1 LRQLS
6 DPNDKGYNKRLY
18 RRWLSLASARRTT
31 VITEGFDV
39 PIYEYACVSC
49 DHHLEALQKMSE
61 DPLVFCPECGEESLR
76 KKVSAAAFVLKG
88 SGWYETDFKNSGKE
102 KSKDAKTSGEQS
114 ASKNP
119 SDTKSG
125 DSTSADTK
133 STDSKSSESKS
144 ESSKSTSDSTAT
156 GSKSGGTK
164 NASPTN

>member
-1 LRQLS
+1 MLDKPCVGRA
-6 DPNDKGYNKRLY
+6 NDSYN
-18 RRWLSLASARRTT
+18 
-31 VITEGFDV
+31 EGFDM

-61 DPLVFCPECGEESLR
+61 DPLVICPECGEESLR

-102 KSKDAKTSGEQS
+102 KPKDAKASDGQPT
-114 ASKNP
+114 SKNA

-125 DSTSADTK
+125 DSTSGDTK
-133 STDSKSSESKS
+133 SSDSKSSESKS
-144 ESSKSTSDSTAT
+144 VSSKSTSDSTAT

-164 NASPTN
+164 TASPTN

>member
-1 LRQLS
+1 M
-6 DPNDKGYNKRLY
+6 
-18 RRWLSLASARRTT
+18 
-31 VITEGFDV
+31 

-88 SGWYETDFKNSGKE
+88 SGWYETDFKDSGKE
-102 KSKDAKTSGEQS
+102 KPEDDKASDGQA
-114 ASKNP
+114 ASKSS

-125 DSTSADTK
+125 EGASGDTK
-133 STDSKSSESKS
+133 SSDSKSSESKS

-156 GSKSGGTK
+156 GSKLGGTK

>member
-1 LRQLS
+1 M
-6 DPNDKGYNKRLY
+6 
-18 RRWLSLASARRTT
+18 
-31 VITEGFDV
+31 

-102 KSKDAKTSGEQS
+102 KPKDAKASDGQP
-114 ASKNP
+114 ASKNA

-125 DSTSADTK
+125 EGASGDTK
-133 STDSKSSESKS
+133 SSDSKSSESKS
-144 ESSKSTSDSTAT
+144 VSSKSTADSTAT
-156 GSKSGGTK
+156 GSKSGGSK
-164 NASPTN
+164 NASPSN

>member
-1 LRQLS
+1 M
-6 DPNDKGYNKRLY
+6 
-18 RRWLSLASARRTT
+18 
-31 VITEGFDV
+31 

-49 DHHLEALQKMSE
+49 DHHLETLQKMSE

-102 KSKDAKTSGEQS
+102 KPKDTKASDGQPASKTS
-114 ASKNP
+114 

-125 DSTSADTK
+125 EGASGDTK
-133 STDSKSSESKS
+133 SSDSKSSESKS
-144 ESSKSTSDSTAT
+144 VSSKSTSDSTAT
-156 GSKSGGTK
+156 GSKSGGSK

>member
-1 LRQLS
+1 M
-6 DPNDKGYNKRLY
+6 
-18 RRWLSLASARRTT
+18 
-31 VITEGFDV
+31 

-76 KKVSAAAFVLKG
+76 KKVSVAAFVLKG

-102 KSKDAKTSGEQS
+102 KPKDAKASDGQPT
-114 ASKNP
+114 SKNA

-125 DSTSADTK
+125 EGASGDTK
-133 STDSKSSESKS
+133 SADSKSSESKS
-144 ESSKSTSDSTAT
+144 VSSKSTSDSTAT
-156 GSKSGGTK
+156 GSTSGSSK

>member
-1 LRQLS
+1 M
-6 DPNDKGYNKRLY
+6 
-18 RRWLSLASARRTT
+18 
-31 VITEGFDV
+31 

-76 KKVSAAAFVLKG
+76 KMVSAAAFVLKG

-102 KSKDAKTSGEQS
+102 KPKDAKASDGQP
-114 ASKNP
+114 ASKTS

-125 DSTSADTK
+125 EGASGDTK
-133 STDSKSSESKS
+133 SSDSKSSESKS
-144 ESSKSTSDSTAT
+144 VPSKSTSDSTAT
-156 GSKSGGTK
+156 GSKSGGSK

>member
-1 LRQLS
+1 M
-6 DPNDKGYNKRLY
+6 
-18 RRWLSLASARRTT
+18 
-31 VITEGFDV
+31 

-102 KSKDAKTSGEQS
+102 KPKDAKASDGQP
-114 ASKNP
+114 ASKTA

-125 DSTSADTK
+125 EGASGDTK
-133 STDSKSSESKS
+133 SSDSKSSESKS
-144 ESSKSTSDSTAT
+144 VSSKSTADSTAT
-156 GSKSGGTK
+156 GSKSGGSK

>member
-1 LRQLS
+1 M
-6 DPNDKGYNKRLY
+6 
-18 RRWLSLASARRTT
+18 
-31 VITEGFDV
+31 

-102 KSKDAKTSGEQS
+102 KPKDAKAGDGQS
-114 ASKNP
+114 ASKTS

-125 DSTSADTK
+125 EGASGDTK
-133 STDSKSSESKS
+133 SSDSKSSDSKSSESKS
-144 ESSKSTSDSTAT
+144 VSSKSTADSTAT
-156 GSKSGGTK
+156 GSKSGGSK
-164 NASPTN
+164 NASPSN

>member
-1 LRQLS
+1 M
-6 DPNDKGYNKRLY
+6 
-18 RRWLSLASARRTT
+18 
-31 VITEGFDV
+31 

-49 DHHLEALQKMSE
+49 DHHLETLQKMSE

-102 KSKDAKTSGEQS
+102 KPKDAKASGEQS
-114 ASKNP
+114 ASKTS

-125 DSTSADTK
+125 EGASGDTK
-133 STDSKSSESKS
+133 SSDSKSSESKSSESKS

-156 GSKSGGTK
+156 GSKSGGSKT
-164 NASPTN
+164 ASPSN